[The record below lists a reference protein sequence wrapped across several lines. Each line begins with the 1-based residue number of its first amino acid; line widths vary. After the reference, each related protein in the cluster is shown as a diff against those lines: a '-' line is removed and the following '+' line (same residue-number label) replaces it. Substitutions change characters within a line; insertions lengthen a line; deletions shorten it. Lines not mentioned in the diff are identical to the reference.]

1 MQNNLGSGA
10 TLQRQWHLLGLLPS
24 RAPGIT
30 TNELLQQLN
39 EAGFALKKRQVERD
53 LQMLSTMF
61 PLQCNDKSK
70 PFGWYWAV
78 PTQLPAM
85 TLSDAMSWQ
94 LMAPML
100 EKLLPA
106 PLYQV
111 IQPKLLAATQLLQ
124 KSESGNQTARLSQK
138 LAYVPAGVMYQAATI
153 DQDVLQCLQQA
164 VWEERCVNVL
174 YHQTYKDRH
183 IQLLLHPLALV
194 HTSVQLYLVA
204 VADGHKDVRLYALH
218 RCKQA
223 TLTDQLVQIPP
234 DFELQSYLNTGAMQF
249 RTGAIIDFQARISK
263 KLAAILRETPLSAD
277 MTLQTGQDHDLL
289 NAQIRDSWQFQLWL
303 LSQGRD
309 LEVLAPAA
317 LRQQIQQELTET
329 LAYYQPAKPD

>member
-1 MQNNLGSGA
+1 MQNNHGSGA
-10 TLQRQWHLLGLLPS
+10 TLQRQWHLLGLLPN
-24 RAPGIT
+24 RAPGVT
-30 TNELLQQLN
+30 SNELLQQLN

-53 LQMLSTMF
+53 LQMLSTLF

-85 TLSDAMSWQ
+85 SLSDAMSWQ

-100 EKLLPA
+100 EKLLPT

-138 LAYVPAGVMYQAATI
+138 LAYVPAGPVYQAPVVGPHILSA
-153 DQDVLQCLQQA
+153 LQQA
-164 VWEERCVNVL
+164 LWQEQQVHVN
-174 YHQTYKDRH
+174 YHQAYQQRQ
-183 IQLLLHPLALV
+183 IQLQLHPLGLV
-194 HTSVQLYLVA
+194 HTGLQLYLVA
-204 VADGHKDVRLYALH
+204 IADGYDDIRLYALH
-218 RCKQA
+218 RFIEVN
-223 TLTDQLVQIPP
+223 LTDQPTQIPA
-234 DFELQSYLNTGAMQF
+234 DFSLQSYLDTGAMQF

-263 KLAAILRETPLSAD
+263 KLAAILRETPLCTE
-277 MTLQTGQDHDLL
+277 MTLQDGQDHDLL
-289 NAQIRDSWQFQLWL
+289 SAQIRDSWQFQLWL

-309 LEVLAPAA
+309 LEVLAPAT
-317 LRQQIQQELTET
+317 LRQQIQQELSET
-329 LAYYQPAKPD
+329 LTYYQPAKLD